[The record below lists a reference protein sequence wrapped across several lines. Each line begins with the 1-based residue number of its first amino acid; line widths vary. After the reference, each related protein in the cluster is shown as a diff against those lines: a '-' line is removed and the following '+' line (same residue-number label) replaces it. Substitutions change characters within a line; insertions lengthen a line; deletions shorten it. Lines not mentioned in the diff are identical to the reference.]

1 MGAFI
6 SRIWHI
12 FISPAAPVPK
22 SENALKFGILGAARI
37 VPMGLIVPAKS
48 HPEVIV
54 QAIAA
59 RDRTRAEAF
68 AKKHGIPEVKDSYE
82 EIINDPTINCI
93 YIPLPNA
100 FHYPWALRALAAGK
114 HVLLEKPSVS
124 NAAEAVTLFSH
135 SSLSLPNAPVILEGF
150 HFQFFPSWQLFRS
163 LIPSTEIAYVSS
175 ESQLP
180 AWMIKD
186 DDISLNYKLAGGA
199 MMNLGVYH
207 FAALR
212 LLFGSEPE
220 ECVSCKSDSFTE
232 GPQKGC
238 DFRSHATFKFPG
250 GGIGEAKCDLK
261 GGKMYKVDFTTVRLH
276 DKVIPTPS
284 LPASQEQIKSR
295 TLTLW
300 GMMHGILW
308 HRIDIIDTF
317 TIRDST
323 TKAVVKTWKEKS
335 TRKAYTFDE
344 AGGEFTGLKGGKDWM
359 SFRYQLEE
367 FVNRV
372 KGRETQYW
380 IEGEESVRTM
390 KMVDLAYE
398 KNGLGARVG
407 MGEVGGVKGQ

>member
-22 SENALKFGILGAARI
+22 RAARI

-163 LIPSTEIAYVSS
+163 LIPSTEIAY
-175 ESQLP
+175 
-180 AWMIKD
+180 
-186 DDISLNYKLAGGA
+186 
-199 MMNLGVYH
+199 
-207 FAALR
+207 
-212 LLFGSEPE
+212 
-220 ECVSCKSDSFTE
+220 
-232 GPQKGC
+232 
-238 DFRSHATFKFPG
+238 
-250 GGIGEAKCDLK
+250 

-407 MGEVGGVKGQ
+407 MGEG